1 MANIFL
7 CSYFAEVASKI
18 NEVVDFQ
25 GKHVTFIDTAAKFE
39 EVNFYVDEAVKI
51 LEKFGAKLTRI
62 DISCVKNLVTQIS
75 ECDEFCV
82 ADDKILAT
90 INKCDII
97 YVSGGNTFYLL
108 NELRKSCAEQAI
120 KNAVKAGKIYVGES
134 AGAIVAAPDTRYA
147 TLMDKS
153 SVNMSDFTGLNLV
166 DFCVVPHFGCEPFV
180 EATYEIMEKFGD
192 LYDLRSI
199 NNAEFIAL

>member
-18 NEVVDFQ
+18 NEMIDFQ
-25 GKHVTFIDTAAKFE
+25 GKHIAFIDTAAKFE
-39 EVNFYVDEAVKI
+39 EVNFYVDEAVEI

-62 DISCVKNLVTQIS
+62 DISCVKNLVAQVS
-75 ECDEFCV
+75 ECDDFFA

-90 INKCDII
+90 INECDII
-97 YVSGGNTFYLL
+97 YISGGNTFYLL
-108 NELRKSCAEQAI
+108 GELRKSHVAQTI
-120 KNAVKAGKIYVGES
+120 KDAVQAGKIYIGES

-147 TLMDKS
+147 TLMDENS
-153 SVNMSDFTGLNLV
+153 PNMSDFTGLNLV

-180 EATYEIMEKFGD
+180 EATHEIMEKFVD
-192 LYDLRSI
+192 LYDLRPI
-199 NNAEFIAL
+199 NNAKFISL

>member
-18 NEVVDFQ
+18 NEVIDFQ

-39 EVNFYVDEAVKI
+39 EVNFYVDEAVEI
-51 LEKFGAKLTRI
+51 LENFGAKLRRL
-62 DISCVKNLVTQIS
+62 DVSCAKNSAALVSSQ
-75 ECDEFCV
+75 DEPSCE
-82 ADDKILAT
+82 DKILST
-90 INKCDII
+90 ISQCDVI

-108 NELRKSCAEQAI
+108 NELRKSCAAQAI
-120 KNAVKAGKIYVGES
+120 KNAVKAGKIYIGES

-147 TLMDKS
+147 ALMDENSAKT
-153 SVNMSDFTGLNLV
+153 SDFTGLNLV
-166 DFCVVPHFGCEPFV
+166 DFCVVPHFGCEPFTQ
-180 EATYEIMEKFGD
+180 ATHEIMEKFGN
-192 LYDLRSI
+192 LYDLRPI

>member
-1 MANIFL
+1 MVNIFL

-25 GKHVTFIDTAAKFE
+25 GKHVAFIDTAAKFE

-51 LEKFGAKLTRI
+51 LEKFGAKLIRI

-180 EATYEIMEKFGD
+180 EATHEIMEEFGD
-192 LYDLRSI
+192 LYDLRPI